1 MQEGR
6 PLAYASWALRDPETR
21 YATIERKWD
30 IKHTP
35 TSPFNSEANGKVGAT
50 FFSYEAPLA
59 NGGSAII
66 AKVQINT
73 PYTLT
78 RETFHS

>member
-6 PLAYASWALRDPETR
+6 PLAYASRALRDPETR

-35 TSPFNSEANGKVGAT
+35 TSPFNSKANGKVGASVKSDNRLRNKT
-50 FFSYEAPLA
+50 AKGFQLSLAMRPRSRTEVPL
-59 NGGSAII
+59 
-66 AKVQINT
+66 
-73 PYTLT
+73 
-78 RETFHS
+78 